1 MKKLTKRINAHIDTV
16 LNGLGQPTPG
26 GATEFCDPH
35 LNIVSGNNATTVRIA
50 DPDRTMVYSYGP
62 RHAGAPAE
70 LTVHKRGL
78 WEYHL
83 AELGERARRKNERAK
98 RKRVERERAEAA
110 RETERLFDP
119 IDDADVFPHIFQTRI
134 AGPLMLWCERLLNV
148 PDGQD
153 KDGNVHRRFNEGSL
167 RIAGHTEMK
176 VDLSVWVK
184 EPGDAEERRVVH
196 IRQEPDGIPETDI
209 AAGWWIEKIRIM
221 ADGARPEWTTR
232 PETPD
237 PDGSP
242 PPDPMSCIADIFA
255 AMDES
260 DHPGTAFIRRA
271 NNSKLFLSALL
282 RTRDRRIDSI
292 VQSAAYYGATPA
304 AIATVILS
312 DDAEIE
318 RLNEMSDHRTVEHNM
333 LASLSERLDISRQNT
348 DMLLLAEDAELSR
361 SVRRAGRLGRL
372 TYRHAIRI
380 LREFDRTGE
389 VRWETALSM
398 SPDAITVEIAEQAQ
412 NLKQSPITTLDE
424 RALEYIADKA
434 EGYLKNLS
442 LRDGYTVH
450 QIEME
455 QYLVRALITESGVPT
470 SYWTEWPEA
479 MTDEQ
484 ITALMISYEERAT
497 GDRAASLES
506 HALAAISQIDDLKER
521 GAETMFLSHEE
532 ASGYHLLTRTWKDG
546 TPVLRWI
553 MPGENA
559 AQSYE

>member
-1 MKKLTKRINAHIDTV
+1 
-16 LNGLGQPTPG
+16 
-26 GATEFCDPH
+26 
-35 LNIVSGNNATTVRIA
+35 
-50 DPDRTMVYSYGP
+50 MVYSYGP
-62 RHAGAPAE
+62 RRAGAPAE

-83 AELGERARRKNERAK
+83 AEIGERASRKNEREE
-98 RKRVERERAEAA
+98 RRRVERERAEAA
-110 RETERLFDP
+110 RKTERLFDP
-119 IDDADVFPHIFQTRI
+119 IDDTDIFPHIFQTRI

-148 PDGQD
+148 PDGQNEND
-153 KDGNVHRRFNEGSL
+153 VHHRFSEGSL
-167 RIAGHTEMK
+167 RIAGQTEME

-209 AAGWWIEKIRIM
+209 AAGWWIERIRIT
-221 ADGARPEWTTR
+221 ADGARPEWTSR
-232 PETPD
+232 AETPD
-237 PDGSP
+237 PDDGAAQ
-242 PPDPMSCIADIFA
+242 DPMRCIADIFA

-333 LASLSERLDISRQNT
+333 IASLSERLGISRQNT

-361 SVRRAGRLGRL
+361 PVRRAGKLGKL
-372 TYRHAIRI
+372 TYRHALRV
-380 LREFDRTGE
+380 LREFDRTEE

-398 SPDAITVEIAEQAQ
+398 SPDDITVEIADQAED
-412 NLKQSPITTLDE
+412 LKRSTMTPLE
-424 RALEYIADKA
+424 EKALEYIADKA

-450 QIEME
+450 HIQME

-470 SYWTEWPEA
+470 SYWTELPDA

-484 ITALMISYEERAT
+484 ITGLMVSNEERAA
-497 GDRAASLES
+497 GDRAASLEN
-506 HALAAISQIDDLKER
+506 HALAAISQIDGLRED
-521 GAETMFLSHEE
+521 GAEILFISHEE
-532 ASGYHLLTRTWKDG
+532 PSGYHLLTRMWKDES
-546 TPVLRWI
+546 PAHRWI
-553 MPGENA
+553 MPGESIA
-559 AQSYE
+559 RSKE

>member
-1 MKKLTKRINAHIDTV
+1 MNKLTKRINAHADAILTA
-16 LNGLGQPTPG
+16 LGGPTPG
-26 GATEFCDPH
+26 GAAAFCDQH
-35 LNIVSGNNATTVRIA
+35 IEIVRENDTTTIRIS
-50 DPDRTMVYSYGP
+50 DPDQTVVYSYGP
-62 RHAGAPAE
+62 RHAGATAE

-83 AELGERARRKNERAK
+83 AELGERARRKSERAE
-98 RKRVERERAEAA
+98 RKRAEAA

-119 IDDADVFPHIFQTRI
+119 IDDADIFPHIFQTRI
-134 AGPLMLWCERLLNV
+134 AGPLMFWCERLLA
-148 PDGQD
+148 PQERQD
-153 KDGNVHRRFNEGSL
+153 TENGVLHRFSEGSL
-167 RIAGHTEMK
+167 RIIGHTETE

-209 AAGWWIEKIRIM
+209 AAGWWMEKIRIL
-221 ADGARPEWTTR
+221 ADGRKPEWATAVR
-232 PETPD
+232 R
-237 PDGSP
+237 PDGGEESP
-242 PPDPMSCIADIFA
+242 PDSMQCMTDIFA

-292 VQSAAYYGATPA
+292 VQGAAYYGATPA

-333 LASLSERLDISRQNT
+333 LASLSERLGISRENT

-361 SVRRAGRLGRL
+361 PLRRAARLGRL
-372 TYRHAIRI
+372 TYRHAIRV

-389 VRWETALSM
+389 ARWETALSM
-398 SPDAITVEIAEQAQ
+398 SPDAITVEIADQAEY
-412 NLKQSPITTLDE
+412 LRQSPMTALDDK
-424 RALEYIADKA
+424 ALEYVTDKA
-434 EGYLKNLS
+434 EDYLKSLS
-442 LRDGYTVH
+442 LRDGYIVH
-450 QIEME
+450 RIQVE

-470 SYWTEWPEA
+470 SYWTEFPEA

-484 ITALMISYEERAT
+484 ITDAMVSNEENAA
-497 GDRAASLES
+497 GEQAASLES
-506 HALAAISQIDDLKER
+506 HALAAISQIDGLRES
-521 GAETMFLSHEE
+521 GAEILFLSHEE
-532 ASGYHLLTRTWKDG
+532 PSGYHLLTRTQKDG
-546 TPVLRWI
+546 SPVHRWI
-553 MPGENA
+553 TPGESV
-559 AQSYE
+559 AQSAG